1 MRRVFINMTNH
12 EMSDEQVAEAQRM
25 ADVVISL
32 KEEYP
37 EMATSLL
44 NTPDNLTDIYCLV
57 SDLLEVIQA
66 ISEQYDEVYLHLPVG
81 SPAFMFAL
89 SQRIVILRKVTP
101 LFSHSQRVSV
111 DEPQPDGSVV
121 KRSVFKFEKFIIFSY

>member
-1 MRRVFINMTNH
+1 MKRAFLNITAHNMS
-12 EMSDEQVAEAQRM
+12 EEQVREAGRM
-25 ADVVISL
+25 ADVVINL

-37 EMATSLL
+37 EMAASLS

-57 SDLLEVIQA
+57 SDLLGVIQA

-89 SQRIVILRKVTP
+89 SQRIVILRKIIP

-121 KRSVFKFEKFIIFSY
+121 KRSVFKS